1 MDEILKLITKFRD
14 DREWKQF
21 HTPKNLAS
29 ALSIE
34 AAELNEI
41 FLWKK
46 DDECYN
52 VNKEKVSEELADVL
66 IYSLLMLDTFDLD
79 FYKIIKQKLIKNNI
93 NYPVA
98 KAKGTAKKYNE
109 L

>member
-1 MDEILKLITKFRD
+1 MEEIMKKIMKFRD

-29 ALSIE
+29 AISIE

-46 DDECYN
+46 DEESFK
-52 VNKEKVSEELADVL
+52 VNKEKVSDELADVL
-66 IYSLLMLDTFDLD
+66 IYSILMMDAFDLN
-79 FYKIIKQKLIKNNI
+79 YSEIIENKIKKNSM
-93 NYPVA
+93 NYPVE
-98 KAKGTAKKYNE
+98 KAKGSAKKYNE